1 MRTATVTAL
10 LACASLPLAAAPF
23 VRDDIITRPT
33 PEAFSVCQDQGCR
46 TLSTQSLDD
55 GQWQTVREL
64 FGRPGDAAAERR
76 AIARVI
82 ARMEQWMGERTGT
95 DADRPGTFAGL
106 GRAGQMDCIDEA
118 TNTTTYL
125 RLLEGTGLLVHHRVR
140 DPATRI
146 NLLAWPH
153 TTAVIEDS
161 QGRRFAVDSWFEAN
175 GEPPHIVPLEQWRRG
190 WKPGRP

>member
-1 MRTATVTAL
+1 MRTAALTAL
-10 LACASLPLAAAPF
+10 LSCASLPVAAAPF

-33 PEAFSVCQDQGCR
+33 PDAFSVCQDQGCR
-46 TLSTQSLDD
+46 TLSTQSL
-55 GQWQTVREL
+55 GEEQWRALREL
-64 FGRPGDAAAERR
+64 FGKPQDAAGERR

-95 DADRPGTFAGL
+95 DADRAGTFPGL

-125 RLLEGTGLLVHHRVR
+125 RLLEDAGLLVHHRVR

-146 NLLAWPH
+146 KLFAWPH
-153 TTAVIEDS
+153 TTAVIEDDS
-161 QGRRFAVDSWFEAN
+161 GRRFAVDSWFEAN
-175 GEPPHIVPLEQWRRG
+175 GQPPHIVPLDRWRRG
-190 WKPGRP
+190 WKPER